1 MSYQAVQ
8 KRRIETGKIV
18 AIYALFGVAWIYGS
32 DTVLGWLVHDPAVMV
47 KIAVV
52 KGSLF
57 ILCTATLL
65 YFLISRFVQQL
76 VTAESGQIESL
87 KNYQAIFNAT
97 NEAIFIH
104 DAQNGSIVDVNNR
117 MLEIFGYKRD
127 EALTLDIG
135 QVSAGTPPYSQAE
148 AVEHVRK
155 ALLEGPQVFEWLSRR
170 KTGELFWS
178 EISLKRVT
186 THDYDKIIAVV
197 RDISERKQADEAIAK
212 SNKLL
217 QTIINTAPMSIF
229 FKDRELRYMGC
240 NNAFA
245 KDAGVECP
253 KDLIGKD
260 DYQLAWREQ
269 AELYRT
275 DDLRV
280 IESGVAK
287 LSYDEPQTTPAG
299 TQIWLRTSKVPLR
312 NEANEIIGVLG
323 MYEDVTDRKQ
333 VETVNKRFL
342 LRQRAILDNLPMMAW
357 LKDTESRLEMINE
370 PYAKACGHAVD
381 ACIGKT
387 DLDLFPEEMAKG
399 YMADDRDVCIS
410 GLKKQVEES
419 IATPDGIKWHL
430 TYKTPIYDEQGLI
443 IGTAGIAQDITERKR
458 AEEAIRESEKK
469 WRAVFERSPVGI
481 MVMNHQTVVLECN
494 QHFADIFGVEREKY
508 IGLNLLQNLP
518 DGIVRQHLIEA
529 LTDEEIHYYEGPY
542 TSILSG
548 KDLYINI
555 TTEKVAPDLIIAIIV
570 DSTEQRESA
579 LAQEQLQAQLHQ
591 AQKMES
597 VALLAGGVAHDF
609 NNMLGVILGH
619 TEMAQEQVDP
629 NLPLFKDLEKIH
641 NAAERS
647 TNLTRQLL
655 TFARKQNVSPKVLD
669 LNETVEGM
677 LTMLRRLIGENI
689 NLLWMPAPGL
699 WPVKIDPAQI
709 DQILANLSVNA
720 RDAITDVGKI
730 IVETGNRTLD
740 DDYCAVHAGFVP
752 GDYVL
757 LSLNDNGCG
766 MDQETLPH
774 IFEPFFTTKGIGE
787 GTGLGLAS
795 VYGAVKQNKGFI
807 NVSSEPGQGTTFS
820 IYLPRYVGDSGRMQA
835 LSSTKPAVRGNE
847 TILLVE
853 DELALLN
860 MIATM
865 LHKLGYTVLPAN
877 APSEANH
884 LVEMHDRNIDLLLTD
899 VIMPEMNG
907 RDLAE
912 QLLINHPGIKCL
924 FMSGYTANIIAHQG
938 MLNQGVSF
946 IQKPFSQRELAAKV
960 RQALDS

>member
-1 MSYQAVQ
+1 MSYQAIQ
-8 KRRIETGKIV
+8 KCRIETGKIV

-32 DTVLGWLVHDPAVMV
+32 DTVLGWLVHDPVVMV
-47 KIAVV
+47 KIAVF

-57 ILCTATLL
+57 IFCTATLL

-76 VTAESGQIESL
+76 VAAESGQIESL

-97 NEAIFIH
+97 NEAKFIH
-104 DAQNGSIVDVNNR
+104 DAQDGSILDVNDR

-148 AVEHVRK
+148 AVEKIRRV
-155 ALLEGPQVFEWLSRR
+155 LSEGPQVFEWLTRK

-178 EISLKRVT
+178 EVSLKRVT

-197 RDISERKQADEAIAK
+197 RDISERKQAEEAITN

-229 FKDRELRYMGC
+229 FKDTGLRYMGC

-245 KDAGVECP
+245 KDAGFECP
-253 KDLIGKD
+253 EDLIGKD

-299 TQIWLRTSKVPLR
+299 NQIWLRTSKVPLR
-312 NEANEIIGVLG
+312 NEVNEIIGVLG
-323 MYEDVTDRKQ
+323 MYEDITDRKQ
-333 VETVNKRFL
+333 VETVNKRLL

-410 GLKKQVEES
+410 GLKKQAEES
-419 IATPDGIKWHL
+419 IVTPNGIKWHL

-458 AEEAIRESEKK
+458 AEEGLRESAKK

-494 QHFADIFGVEREKY
+494 QHFADIFGGEREKY

-518 DGIVRQHLIEA
+518 DGNVRRNLIEA
-529 LTDEEIHYYEGPY
+529 QADEEIHYYAGPY

-548 KDLYINI
+548 KDLFINI
-555 TTEKVAPDLIIAIIV
+555 TTEKVAPELIIAIIV

-579 LAQEQLQAQLHQ
+579 LAQEKLQAQLHQ

-655 TFARKQNVSPKVLD
+655 TFARKQSVSPKVLD

-689 NLLWMPAPGL
+689 NLLWMPASGL
-699 WPVKIDPAQI
+699 WPVKVDPAQI

-766 MDQETLPH
+766 MDQETLAH

-820 IYLPRYVGDSGRMQA
+820 IYLPRYVGDSGRTQA
-835 LSSTKPAVRGNE
+835 LGATEPAVRGHE

-865 LHKLGYTVLPAN
+865 LHTLGYTVLPAN

-884 LVEMHDRNIDLLLTD
+884 LVEMHDRKIDLLLTD

-912 QLLINHPGIKCL
+912 QLLINHPGMKCL

-946 IQKPFSQRELAAKV
+946 IQKPFSQRELAATV

>member
-1 MSYQAVQ
+1 MGYQAVQ

-32 DTVLGWLVHDPAVMV
+32 DTVLGWLVHDPVVMV

-104 DAQNGSIVDVNNR
+104 DAQDGSILDVNDR

-148 AVEHVRK
+148 AVEKIRR
-155 ALLEGPQVFEWLSRR
+155 ALSEGPQVFEWLTRK

-178 EISLKRVT
+178 EVSLKRVT

-217 QTIINTAPMSIF
+217 QTVINTTPMSIF

-245 KDAGVECP
+245 KDAGVESP
-253 KDLIGKD
+253 EDLIGKD

-299 TQIWLRTSKVPLR
+299 NQIWLRTSKVPLR

-357 LKDTESRLEMINE
+357 LKDTESHLEMINE

-399 YMADDRDVCIS
+399 YMADDREVCIS

-481 MVMNHQTVVLECN
+481 MVMSHQTVVLECN

-518 DGIVRQHLIEA
+518 DGKVRRYLIEA
-529 LTDEEIHYYEGPY
+529 QADEEIHYYEGPY

-548 KDLYINI
+548 KDLFINI

-579 LAQEQLQAQLHQ
+579 LAQEKLQAQLHQ
-591 AQKMES
+591 SQKMES

-655 TFARKQNVSPKVLD
+655 TFARKQSVSPKVLD

-699 WPVKIDPAQI
+699 WPVKIDPAQV

-730 IVETGNRTLD
+730 IVETENRTLD
-740 DDYCAVHAGFVP
+740 DDYCAVHTGFMP

-757 LSLNDNGCG
+757 ISLNDNGCG
-766 MDQETLPH
+766 MDQETLAH

-807 NVSSEPGQGTTFS
+807 NVSSEPGQGTIFS
-820 IYLPRYVGDSGRMQA
+820 IYLPRYVGDSGRVQA
-835 LSSTKPAVRGNE
+835 SGATEPAVRGNE

-853 DELALLN
+853 DELTLLN

-865 LHKLGYTVLPAN
+865 LQKLGYTVLPAN
-877 APSEANH
+877 TPSEANH
-884 LVEMHDRNIDLLLTD
+884 LIKMHDRKIDLLLTD

-912 QLLINHPGIKCL
+912 QLLINHPGMKCL